1 MPIDGLRVCGP
12 QRLDNMRK
20 TLASVAVMLAVGA
33 GGAYLYPSAAILTAI
48 KVRTALS
55 TTQVGPPRDIA
66 WQQGPAAP
74 AGGSS
79 TARFCWVSSGPPAH
93 SRPARVR

>member
-1 MPIDGLRVCGP
+1 MAGSVCWP
-12 QRLDNMRK
+12 QWRGVMRK
-20 TLASVAVMLAVGA
+20 ILISVAVVLAVGA

-55 TTQVGPPRDIA
+55 TTRIGPPRDIA

-74 AGGSS
+74 SS
-79 TARFCWVSSGPPAH
+79 APAERPPILW
-93 SRPARVR
+93 